1 MMDNPFAKFDQPK
14 PANPFAKFDQPTTQ
28 ELVEKIPAEKPT
40 VSQRQD
46 VPYGEAAAKSG
57 GLAGA
62 IYGAARAARPVAQQ
76 LRNLP
81 PHPATAIPRGAGYLI
96 DILGRSPV
104 ETVASG
110 ALSGVAGEAVR
121 RSGGG
126 EGAALAA
133 EIGAGAVPSL
143 AKGAARRTY
152 ESLLGTPSEKAE
164 ELARRASEQRIT
176 LEPGQVRQDVR
187 QAAITGGTA
196 DIAKQNQRRFNEIAS
211 EATGQ
216 RAAVITDDYLGNRM
230 NAVGNEIGAIIQSV
244 PMYDPYP
251 AINQISNLLTT
262 ELAVGSPTASVAARN
277 ILANLERRAT
287 QGAGLPATEMQRFR
301 SELGRVIRTSQDPQD
316 RFAASNV
323 IEVLDDLVMNQ
334 LPTAQQ
340 QALTTAR
347 TQYRAAATLNDLY
360 KRGGI
365 DPNGNLSPEKLGNY
379 LLKKDALF
387 SRGQSTNPVAGL
399 GELGRQFKLRS
410 LSEPQMPRGAEAGED
425 AASST
430 AKALTRF
437 GRAAMGGGIGYGAT
451 QSPLGMAIGTGLGMA
466 APEIASALTR
476 TPGARLVQRAGAP
489 FMREPAMPRSPRV
502 ATGVGAAE
510 LTKGETNA
518 AQKR

>member
-1 MMDNPFAKFDQPK
+1 M
-14 PANPFAKFDQPTTQ
+14 ANPFDQFDAPARTNPFDKFDQPTTQ
-28 ELVEKIPAEKPT
+28 ELVEKIPGQKSTATREE
-40 VSQRQD
+40 

-57 GLAGA
+57 GVAGA
-62 IYGAARAARPVAQQ
+62 IYGAARAARPLAQQ

-81 PHPATAIPRGAGYLI
+81 PHPATAIPRGAGYIL

-104 ETVASG
+104 EAVASG

-121 RSGGG
+121 RSGAG
-126 EGAALAA
+126 EGAAFAA
-133 EIGAGAVPSL
+133 ELGAGAIPSI
-143 AKGAARRTY
+143 AKGAARKTY
-152 ESLLGTPSEKAE
+152 ESLLGTPSERAE
-164 ELARRASEQRIT
+164 DLARRAAEQRIV

-187 QAAITGGTA
+187 QAAITGGTS

-216 RAAVITDDYLGNRM
+216 RAPAITDEFIGNRM
-230 NAVGNEIGAIIQSV
+230 NTVGNDIGTIIRSV
-244 PMYDPYP
+244 PLYDPYP
-251 AINQISNLLTT
+251 AINRISDLLTT

-277 ILANLERRAT
+277 ILNNLENRAT
-287 QGAGLPATEMQRFR
+287 QGLGLPATEMQRFR

-323 IEVLDDLVMNQ
+323 IEILDDLVMSQ
-334 LPTAQQ
+334 LPAAQQ

-360 KRGGI
+360 RRGGI
-365 DPNGNLSPEKLGNY
+365 DPNGNLSPERLGKY
-379 LLKKDALF
+379 LLQKDALF
-387 SRGQSTNPVAGL
+387 SRGQSTNPISGL

-410 LSEPQMPRGAEAGED
+410 LSESQMPRGAEAGEE
-425 AASST
+425 AASSA

-466 APEIASALTR
+466 APEIAAALTR
-476 TPGARLVQRAGAP
+476 TPGARFVQRAGAP

-502 ATGVGAAE
+502 AVGVGAAE
-510 LTKGETNA
+510 LTKGEQSA
-518 AQKR
+518 AEKR